1 MKIINKI
8 LISRPGQII
17 LVLALLFFSLYTS
30 SQNRSSN
37 NYQPNI
43 DFLRSNPVEKIYLHT
58 DRDIYAQNDT
68 IWFKVYLL
76 NAHTFTSDPAPLRN
90 MYVELYDQ
98 NSNLAA
104 RNMLAVVEGS
114 SYGDFILHQYK
125 LKPGKYNLRAYT
137 AYQSNFPAAFLFQK
151 NILITPVLEQTSDYQ
166 SHFDSIINR
175 SETNEIGSIA
185 SHIDLQF
192 LPEGGK
198 MTSGISN
205 NIAFKALDALGN
217 GIDIEGS
224 IYDSSGNKLT
234 GFASSHRGMG
244 KVTFKPEKDLSYY
257 AEIDG
262 YEQRYPLPPATD
274 LLLMTI
280 SNSDSM
286 LNIRLKS
293 NTMDV
298 DPAKYYL
305 LISSRGMLHY
315 STSVWVDRPYLSHKV
330 AHSRLPMGINQITL
344 LDSMRLPL
352 RDRLVFIDKNDKVQL
367 DLKCDKETLLP
378 FEQANIEIKAS
389 YNDGRPV
396 KNANL
401 SLSVT
406 DGQLSPSLSGYPLN
420 IFTSLMLESD
430 LKGHIEAPG
439 YYFDESNKAAAGH
452 LDLLMLTQGWSDY
465 NWNELVASTPE
476 IAVKKQYGITMT
488 GSATQDLF
496 RKTLKN
502 TLLTLSM
509 KQNEQLFHDSITTD
523 DKGEFVLTG
532 LVLPD
537 STEIAFAVPEKRNRK
552 QSIKVNTFMAPLPL
566 SSFIDFELPRP
577 EKIEKYQQQASKRY
591 SDDKENHP
599 WKYEILLEDILVKKI
614 VDDIDINDSHL
625 RPYPKADMAVIT
637 DENDLSYPSPLY
649 FLSRSISRVFYDGQ
663 TVYIKGL
670 SNPREQS
677 SPMFLLDGME
687 VDQLTIENLPMDVV
701 ERIEVVYEPSSLIMW
716 PHNSLAQKG
725 GVIAVYTKRLSNYDD
740 YSSGELLH
748 KVRGYY
754 ESRKFYSPKYENKQ
768 QLNQNDRRTTLLWAP
783 VINTDE
789 NGIARV
795 SFYNANRPATVKISL
810 EGISPDGKA
819 AFIHKL
825 YNGKN

>member
-1 MKIINKI
+1 MKLINKI
-8 LISRPGQII
+8 FLSSPGQIS
-17 LVLALLFFSLYTS
+17 LVLVLLFFSLYTA
-30 SQNRSSN
+30 SQNRSTN

-68 IWFKVYLL
+68 IWFKAYLL
-76 NAHTFTSDPAPLRN
+76 NAHSLSPDPAPLRN
-90 MYVELYDQ
+90 IYVELYDQ
-98 NSNLAA
+98 EHQLAA
-104 RNMLAVVEGS
+104 RNMLAVVEGI
-114 SYGDFILHQYK
+114 SYGDFILHQYR
-125 LKPGKYNLRAYT
+125 LKPGKYNLRAFT
-137 AYQSNFPAAFLFQK
+137 AYQRNFPAAFLFQK
-151 NILITPVLEQTSDYQ
+151 SILITPVLEQASDYQ
-166 SHFDSIINR
+166 NHFDSIINR
-175 SETNEIGSIA
+175 TETGSERQ
-185 SHIDLQF
+185 HIDLQF

-205 NIAFKALDALGN
+205 NIAFKALDAQGK

-224 IYDSSGNKLT
+224 IYDSAGNKLT

-244 KVTFKPEKDLSYY
+244 KVTFKPEKGQSYY
-257 AEIDG
+257 AEIVG
-262 YEQRYPLPPATD
+262 YEQHYPLPPATD

-293 NTMDV
+293 NTMEV

-315 STSVWVDRPYLSHKV
+315 STSILVNRPYISHKV
-330 AHSRLPMGINQITL
+330 AYSKLPMGINQITL

-352 RDRLVFIDKNDKVQL
+352 RDRLVFIDQNDKVQL

-389 YNDGRPV
+389 YNDGSPV

-406 DGQLSPSLSGYPLN
+406 DGQLSPSLSEYPQN
-420 IFTSLMLESD
+420 ICTSLLLESD

-439 YYFDESNKAAAGH
+439 YYFDENYKAAAGH

-465 NWNELVASTPE
+465 NWNELLVLTPG

-509 KQNEQLFHDSITTD
+509 MQNEQLFHDSITTD
-523 DKGEFVLTG
+523 DKGEFVLSG

-537 STEIAFAVPEKRNRK
+537 STEIAFAAPGKRNRK
-552 QSIKVNTFMAPLPL
+552 QSVKVNTFMAPWPL
-566 SSFIDFELPRP
+566 ISFIDFDLPRS
-577 EKIEKYQQQASKRY
+577 EKIEKYQQEASKRY
-591 SDDKENHP
+591 IDDKENHP
-599 WKYEILLEDILVKKI
+599 WKYEIMLEDILVKKI

-625 RPYPKADMAVIT
+625 RPYPKADKAVIT

-649 FLSRSISRVFYDGQ
+649 FLSRNISRVFYDGQ

-687 VDQLTIENLPMDVV
+687 VDQLTVENLPMDVV

-740 YSSGELLH
+740 YSSGELIH

-754 ESRKFYSPKYENKQ
+754 ESRKFYSPKYEKKQ

-789 NGIARV
+789 NGMARV
-795 SFYNANRPATVKISL
+795 SFYNANRPATLKISL
-810 EGISPDGKA
+810 EGISPDGKP
-819 AFIHKL
+819 AFIHKS
-825 YNGKN
+825 YNDKN